1 MTFVRVLKE
10 LTIRGAGGR
19 GRGPTATPRGY
30 RRHETSPPRNA
41 FARDARIRYSRTE
54 RHTVEPLEPD
64 DDLLES
70 LYVVNKVAKRL
81 ADEATAAYDRG
92 DVTDSNVSSAR
103 KDALYRTKT
112 EVLNRIV
119 AADPAAVT
127 GEYHAV
133 HGDVWLLVTVDGW
146 EFHQPPYA
154 FGNDLTDR
162 IETSNSIDEPR
173 DVSYVRDASVERS
186 DRSLEEALLGLA
198 AHGVDANDHLARPT
212 ISGERD
218 QLVDVRW
225 PCLR

>member
-1 MTFVRVLKE
+1 M
-10 LTIRGAGGR
+10 
-19 GRGPTATPRGY
+19 
-30 RRHETSPPRNA
+30 
-41 FARDARIRYSRTE
+41 
-54 RHTVEPLEPD
+54 EPLEPD

-119 AADPAAVT
+119 AGDPDAVS

-133 HGDVWLLVTVDGW
+133 HGDVWLLVTVNGW
-146 EFHQPPYA
+146 EFHQPPHA
-154 FGNDLTDR
+154 FGSDLTDR
-162 IETSNSIDEPR
+162 IETANSVDEPR
-173 DVSYVRDASVERS
+173 DVPYVRDASVERS

-198 AHGVDANDHLARPT
+198 ERGVDANEHLARPV

-225 PCLR
+225 ACLR